1 MKVILLCA
9 LGMSTSLLVE
19 NMKKA
24 ANEQGIEVEVVAH
37 SVDQFEKYL
46 SDADVMLLGPQ
57 IRYKYRSLSKAAEA
71 ANVPL
76 AVIDTLAYGMD
87 DGHKVL
93 KQATDLIKKKGN

>member
-19 NMKKA
+19 NLKKA

-57 IRYKYRSLSKAAEA
+57 IRYKYRSLSKAAA

-76 AVIDTLAYGMD
+76 AVIDTLAYGMV